1 MQGMAGEFR
10 YVLCSHKLTA
20 PTCQAFTML
29 KRKKRL
35 AEAGRRKMQQIDAQ
49 DLWRKLGP
57 AYFREL
63 STFGAIQDAVLLNML
78 LSCRVL
84 QLNSGEVLY
93 SLGDRTGFF
102 YIVLQGSINNFIPGQ
117 DGTMVLSRHHEP
129 GDDLGFVHMI
139 SLSDR
144 TATAIAEEDA
154 VILEISIEQ
163 FFMLHEQE
171 PDAFGL
177 ILLNLAR
184 GMARTILR
192 MADKLVELDKNCT

>member
-84 QLNSGEVLY
+84 QLNSGEVLTHLVIALD
-93 SLGDRTGFF
+93 SSISFF
-102 YIVLQGSINNFIPGQ
+102 KEALTTLY
-117 DGTMVLSRHHEP
+117 
-129 GDDLGFVHMI
+129 
-139 SLSDR
+139 
-144 TATAIAEEDA
+144 
-154 VILEISIEQ
+154 
-163 FFMLHEQE
+163 
-171 PDAFGL
+171 
-177 ILLNLAR
+177 
-184 GMARTILR
+184 
-192 MADKLVELDKNCT
+192 LDKMEQWCSRDITNLVMI

>member
-93 SLGDRTGFF
+93 SLGDRT
-102 YIVLQGSINNFIPGQ
+102 
-117 DGTMVLSRHHEP
+117 
-129 GDDLGFVHMI
+129 
-139 SLSDR
+139 
-144 TATAIAEEDA
+144 ATAIAEEDA